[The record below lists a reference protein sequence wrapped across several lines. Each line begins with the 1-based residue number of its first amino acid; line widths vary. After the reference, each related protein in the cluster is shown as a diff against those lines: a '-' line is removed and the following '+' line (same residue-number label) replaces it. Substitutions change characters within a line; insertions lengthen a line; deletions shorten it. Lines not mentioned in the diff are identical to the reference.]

1 MRTPIKAKCEDEQW
15 RSCHL
20 LLARAFILHI
30 IKCFHQWSSA
40 HSFNPVNHNTDHI
53 SLGVGRAWHCLYQ
66 RKNEGEKGGLGES
79 LMTPQSITQENGQ
92 YKVLKWTNKLE
103 LFKKYACKSR
113 TYFYLHSFSWPL
125 FPNRYPCQ
133 RRALELGVCLT

>member
-1 MRTPIKAKCEDEQW
+1 MEVLPSSPSQGFYFTHYQMFSSVELSPFIQPCESQH
-15 RSCHL
+15 RSYFTGGWEG
-20 LLARAFILHI
+20 LAL
-30 IKCFHQWSSA
+30 
-40 HSFNPVNHNTDHI
+40 PV
-53 SLGVGRAWHCLYQ
+53 SK
-66 RKNEGEKGGLGES
+66 KNEGEKGGLGES